1 MNDSNT
7 TAPPGAPRGRVI
19 GFSEWTDAEF
29 TADVLKAEMQGPHP
43 VSLML
48 LYAVTGFFILAV
60 LWVGWATVDEV
71 TRGDGKVIPSSQI
84 QVVQNLEGGLLKE
97 VMVHEG
103 EQVEPGQ
110 VLLRIDDTGLASS
123 FGELNANRFAILARV
138 VRLNAEADGAPL
150 AFPPDLLA
158 EARDV
163 ALAEEKL
170 MRAREENLQTQIAIL
185 RGQADQ
191 RRQEVTELQTK
202 ITHARA
208 SLALVQEE
216 LAITLP
222 LAESGVAP
230 KVTLLRLQREL
241 NDLKG
246 SINTSSAA
254 LPRAEAAIREANQR
268 INEKFQA
275 FRAEARQ
282 DLAKANA
289 DLAAIEEA
297 MKSAKDKVNRTE
309 VRSPVKGV
317 VKRLYLATL
326 GGVIRPG
333 MDLVEIV
340 PLDDTLLVE
349 AKIRPSDVAF
359 IHPGGRRPW

>member
-1 MNDSNT
+1 M
-7 TAPPGAPRGRVI
+7 I
-19 GFSEWTDAEF
+19 GFF
-29 TADVLKAEMQGPHP
+29 V
-43 VSLML
+43 
-48 LYAVTGFFILAV
+48 LAV
-60 LWVGWATVDEV
+60 LWAGWATVDEV
-71 TRGDGKVIPSSQI
+71 TRSEGEVIPSSQI
-84 QVVQNLEGGLLKE
+84 QVVQNLEGGILKE
-97 VMVHEG
+97 MMAREG
-103 EQVEPGQ
+103 EQVEAGQ

-123 FGELNANRFAILARV
+123 FGELSANRFAILARV
-138 VRLNAEADGAPL
+138 VRLNAEADGTAL
-150 AFPPDLLA
+150 AFSPDLLLA

-170 MRAREENLQTQIAIL
+170 VRAREENLQTQIAIL

-202 ITHARA
+202 ITQARA

-216 LAITLP
+216 LAITMP
-222 LAESGVAP
+222 LAEKGVAP
-230 KVTLLRLQREL
+230 KVTVLRLQREL

-254 LPRAEAAIREANQR
+254 LPCAESAIREANQR

-289 DLAAIEEA
+289 DLSAIDEA
-297 MKSAKDKVNRTE
+297 IKGAKDKVNRTD

-333 MDLVEIV
+333 IAGGGENQALRRC
-340 PLDDTLLVE
+340 L
-349 AKIRPSDVAF
+349 
-359 IHPGGRRPW
+359 HPPGARGHGQTDRV